1 LSRTAADG
9 SLQELWLRHGS
20 GSLLALRVTDGA
32 GRVQLRVTT
41 AAPFEVSDG
50 AQQVTLSRRL
60 ELELPQEKTQ
70 VLVEV
75 GSAQLGVE
83 LDAILFELPVPR
95 GMEAEPL
102 GVMGR

>member
-1 LSRTAADG
+1 LS
-9 SLQELWLRHGS
+9 
-20 GSLLALRVTDGA
+20 
-32 GRVQLRVTT
+32 RVTT

-50 AQQVTLSRRL
+50 GQPVTLSRRL

-83 LDAILFELPVPR
+83 LDAMLFELPVPR
-95 GMEAEPL
+95 GMAAEPL
-102 GVMGR
+102 VVMGR